1 MSWSGGCPIWGLHP
15 EVVVSHTFSLDQAS
29 EAYGVADGGRSGKVA
44 IVFDQVRLS
53 VRVGYFRE

>member
-15 EVVVSHTFSLDQAS
+15 EVVVSHPFSLDQAS

-44 IVFDQVRLS
+44 IVFDQVR
-53 VRVGYFRE
+53 